1 MTKYKVLKAMPR
13 AKVGDVLTD
22 DKRLDLLFDGDDRV
36 IIHQNVVDSALEE
49 GFIEEINEQNAL
61 DKLLQKYLADS
72 FDAYFDNKPGEYQ
85 EILTYKAKQSL
96 KALVTEMVNEIIG
109 EDEQTDTPISMR
121 DPEANGANEL
131 RAEMRQRAKAKI
143 ERRFL

>member
-1 MTKYKVLKAMPR
+1 MTKYKVLKPMPR

-72 FDAYFDNKPGEYQ
+72 FDAYFENKP
-85 EILTYKAKQSL
+85 
-96 KALVTEMVNEIIG
+96 
-109 EDEQTDTPISMR
+109 DE
-121 DPEANGANEL
+121 
-131 RAEMRQRAKAKI
+131 
-143 ERRFL
+143 